1 MAPNVER
8 DPILEAYHL
17 WNSSGWEDC
26 AAGCTAVTSLMRVH
40 QMMTRRAD
48 QILAP
53 IDLTFARY
61 ELLVRLYFREGS
73 LPLSQLG
80 KELQIHQTSITSLV
94 DRLEKQGLIRRT
106 PHPTDRRSTIAQM
119 TPAGRVLTGKAINL
133 LNSEF
138 FRDLGLTGRRGAP
151 AHRPADEDAPLLGR
165 HREPRRLGAVRGRPG
180 RPARRLSTPR
190 RETLMGSTRRVIVIL
205 GAGGTLGTALSR
217 QLAAEPD
224 TDLVLSD
231 LSEDALAQ
239 APTAL
244 PPAPGPSA
252 GEVATVPADISDF
265 AAVENVVKH
274 AVDRFGRLDVLISNA
289 GVLSPNGRIH
299 NLSTEDW
306 ERAYRVNVLGPV
318 NGIRAAVP
326 VMRAQRSG
334 SIILT
339 ASVAGLT
346 AWSHSSPYCVTKAGV
361 IHLAK
366 VAAVEYARDGIRVNC
381 VCPGTFLSGMHTGLP
396 AEAVDAIAAKHPL
409 GLGSA
414 DDLVGAYSYLAGDAS
429 RWTTGSAIVVDGG
442 YAALSGAASAS
453 TIARPGQPENRARHD
468 RVRDR

>member
-1 MAPNVER
+1 
-8 DPILEAYHL
+8 
-17 WNSSGWEDC
+17 
-26 AAGCTAVTSLMRVH
+26 
-40 QMMTRRAD
+40 
-48 QILAP
+48 
-53 IDLTFARY
+53 
-61 ELLVRLYFREGS
+61 
-73 LPLSQLG
+73 
-80 KELQIHQTSITSLV
+80 
-94 DRLEKQGLIRRT
+94 
-106 PHPTDRRSTIAQM
+106 
-119 TPAGRVLTGKAINL
+119 
-133 LNSEF
+133 
-138 FRDLGLTGRRGAP
+138 
-151 AHRPADEDAPLLGR
+151 
-165 HREPRRLGAVRGRPG
+165 
-180 RPARRLSTPR
+180 
-190 RETLMGSTRRVIVIL
+190 MGSARRVIAIL

-217 QLAAEPD
+217 KLAAEQE

-231 LSEDALAQ
+231 LSEDALSGV
-239 APTAL
+239 TADL
-244 PPAPGPSA
+244 AASA
-252 GEVATVPADISDF
+252 GGVAAVRADVSDF
-265 AAVENVVKH
+265 AQVEHVVKH

-299 NLSTEDW
+299 NLGAEDW
-306 ERAYRVNVLGPV
+306 ERAFRINVLGPV

-346 AWSHSSPYCVTKAGV
+346 AWSHSSPYCGTKAGV

-381 VCPGTFLSGMHTGLP
+381 VCPGTFLSAMHAGLP

-442 YAALSGAASAS
+442 YAA
-453 TIARPGQPENRARHD
+453 P
-468 RVRDR
+468 

>member
-1 MAPNVER
+1 
-8 DPILEAYHL
+8 
-17 WNSSGWEDC
+17 
-26 AAGCTAVTSLMRVH
+26 
-40 QMMTRRAD
+40 
-48 QILAP
+48 
-53 IDLTFARY
+53 
-61 ELLVRLYFREGS
+61 
-73 LPLSQLG
+73 
-80 KELQIHQTSITSLV
+80 
-94 DRLEKQGLIRRT
+94 
-106 PHPTDRRSTIAQM
+106 
-119 TPAGRVLTGKAINL
+119 
-133 LNSEF
+133 
-138 FRDLGLTGRRGAP
+138 
-151 AHRPADEDAPLLGR
+151 
-165 HREPRRLGAVRGRPG
+165 
-180 RPARRLSTPR
+180 
-190 RETLMGSTRRVIVIL
+190 MGSARRVIAIL

-217 QLAAEPD
+217 QLAAERD

-239 APTAL
+239 ARDGIA
-244 PPAPGPSA
+244 ASA
-252 GEVATVPADISDF
+252 GAAGAGGVATVPADVSDF
-265 AAVENVVKH
+265 AAVENVVRH

-299 NLSTEDW
+299 NLATEDW

-361 IHLAK
+361 IQLAK

-381 VCPGTFLSGMHTGLP
+381 VCPGTFLSGMHAGLP

-414 DDLVGAYSYLAGDAS
+414 GDLVGAYSYLASDAS

-442 YAALSGAASAS
+442 YAA
-453 TIARPGQPENRARHD
+453 P
-468 RVRDR
+468 